1 MLFYGNDSPNQR
13 MASSVNFMMYVC
25 LYDVYFMLYVCLY
38 DVLMMYVLCN
48 HYILPS
54 IVGRK
59 ISEIPYDIHKY
70 IMRMFFTEYMYNLNK
85 CCTS

>member
-1 MLFYGNDSPNQR
+1 MFFYGNDSP
-13 MASSVNFMMYVC
+13 MASSINFMMYVY

-38 DVLMMYVLCN
+38 DVCFMRSLC
-48 HYILPS
+48 ITV
-54 IVGRK
+54 IIGRK

-70 IMRMFFTEYMYNLNK
+70 TMRMFFTEYIYNLNK